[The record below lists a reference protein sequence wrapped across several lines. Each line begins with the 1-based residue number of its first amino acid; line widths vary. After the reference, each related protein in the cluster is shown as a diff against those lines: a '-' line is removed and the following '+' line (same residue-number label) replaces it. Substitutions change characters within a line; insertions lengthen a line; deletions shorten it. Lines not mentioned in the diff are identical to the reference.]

1 MRFDRNIITYMISSI
16 LFMILM
22 MSSGFPFDGLLSP
35 MSFISEIFAGTITDI
50 SWSLVILSILM
61 FCTSF
66 AFFSIHTYHERHD
79 NSILLISAIISI
91 MIVILNSFS
100 IPSIIFSLGL
110 FIAYAQVLISI
121 RKEKEK
127 LKRPKISD
135 ILGGVSSKA
144 LTLLN
149 ISLALAVFMVLIG
162 NPSYAE
168 DELSSISQSVA
179 GIDISDI
186 ESLQQQIMDQQKEAT
201 YAQIEAIET
210 SVLYGIYGGTSDLT
224 TAEKTKCFNAINDSM
239 AEIDKQAKASI
250 DLQLSSAGAS
260 PMDSIESTL
269 KLLTL
274 FKQFYP
280 HITALTILML
290 LGMLKLFS
298 KNIIVVIA
306 TIANTQSEPK
316 KETPASKDVPLKGQ
330 STLNQNQYANN
341 QGQVNQYNQEVPQNF
356 NPQQ

>member
-1 MRFDRNIITYMISSI
+1 MKIDKNMIAYMLSSI
-16 LFMILM
+16 LFIILM
-22 MSSGFPFDGLLSP
+22 MGSGFPFDGLLSP
-35 MSFISEIFAGTITDI
+35 MTFISEMFAGTITDI

-66 AFFSIHTYHERHD
+66 AFFSVHAYHEKHD
-79 NSILLISAIISI
+79 NSILLISAMISM

-110 FIAYAQVLISI
+110 FLAYFQVLTSL
-121 RKEKEK
+121 RREKEK

-135 ILGGVSSKA
+135 ILGGVLSKA

-149 ISLALAVFMVLIG
+149 ISLALAIFIVLVG
-162 NPSYAE
+162 NPSYA
-168 DELSSISQSVA
+168 DNELSSISQSVA

-210 SVLYGIYGGTSDLT
+210 SVLYGIYSGTSDLT
-224 TAEKTKCFNAINDSM
+224 TAEKEKCFNAINDSM
-239 AEIDKQAKASI
+239 AEIDKKAKASI
-250 DLQLSSAGAS
+250 DLQLLTSGAS

-274 FKQFYP
+274 FRQFYP
-280 HITALTILML
+280 HITALTVFMF
-290 LGMLKLFS
+290 LGMFKLFL

-306 TIANTQSEPK
+306 SVADTRSRPK
-316 KETPASKDVPLKGQ
+316 KKKHQHLKMYRLKD
-330 STLNQNQYANN
+330 
-341 QGQVNQYNQEVPQNF
+341 
-356 NPQQ
+356 NPH